1 MYRIFLTNEFLKQLN
16 KIDSRIRKGLEKKIE
31 EYISPQLKQE
41 PHFGK
46 NVKKLRGYV
55 PETWRYRIGS
65 FRLFYII
72 DEVEKIVAL
81 ISIDDRKDA
90 YQK

>member
-1 MYRIFLTNEFLKQLN
+1 MYRIFLTNEFLKQLK

-72 DEVEKIVAL
+72 DELEKIVAL

-90 YQK
+90 Y

>member
-1 MYRIFLTNEFLKQLN
+1 MYRLFLTSEFLKQLD
-16 KIDSRIRKGLEKKIE
+16 KIEPPIRKKLDKKIE

-41 PHFGK
+41 PHFGQ
-46 NVKKLRGYV
+46 NVRKLRGYE
-55 PETWRYRIGS
+55 PDTWRYRIGS

-72 DEVEKIVAL
+72 DEKEKVVAM

-90 YQK
+90 Y

>member
-1 MYRIFLTNEFLKQLN
+1 MYRIFLTNEFLKQLK
-16 KIDSRIRKGLEKKIE
+16 KIDSRIGKGLEKKIE

>member
-1 MYRIFLTNEFLKQLN
+1 MYRIFLTNEFLKQLK

-65 FRLFYII
+65 FRLFYIV

-90 YQK
+90 Y

>member
-1 MYRIFLTNEFLKQLN
+1 MYRIFLTNEFLKQLK

-46 NVKKLRGYV
+46 NVKKLRDYV
-55 PETWRYRIGS
+55 PETWRYRIGN

-72 DEVEKIVAL
+72 DEAEKIVAL

-90 YQK
+90 H

>member
-1 MYRIFLTNEFLKQLN
+1 MYRIFLTSEFLKQLK
-16 KIDSRIRKGLEKKIE
+16 KIEPRIKKSLEKKID

-46 NVKKLRGYV
+46 NVKKLRDYV
-55 PETWRYRIGS
+55 PETWRYRIGN

-72 DEVEKIVAL
+72 DEKGKIVVM
-81 ISIDDRKDA
+81 ISIDNRKNA
-90 YQK
+90 Y

>member
-1 MYRIFLTNEFLKQLN
+1 MYRIFLTNEFLKQLK

-72 DEVEKIVAL
+72 DEAEKIVAL

-90 YQK
+90 Y

>member
-1 MYRIFLTNEFLKQLN
+1 MYLVFLTNEFLKQLK

-46 NVKKLRGYV
+46 NIKKLRGYV

-72 DEVEKIVAL
+72 DEAEKIVAL

-90 YQK
+90 Y